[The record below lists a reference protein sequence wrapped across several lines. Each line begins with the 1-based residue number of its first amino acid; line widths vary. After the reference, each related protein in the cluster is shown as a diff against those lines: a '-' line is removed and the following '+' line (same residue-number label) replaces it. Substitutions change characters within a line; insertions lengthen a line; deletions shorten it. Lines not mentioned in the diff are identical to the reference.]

1 MDYKIYA
8 LSFASLR
15 SAAKTIYKQVAHL
28 ENSEGIGDSMYG
40 LKDIGAEYKSYH
52 FAGDIFKI
60 FFGMEM

>member
-40 LKDIGAEYKSYH
+40 LKDIGAE
-52 FAGDIFKI
+52 
-60 FFGMEM
+60 